1 MGVIHRDIK
10 PENLLLSTNGDLL
23 LADFGWSQKHTPKSG
38 TTKIRLLADFGFCG
52 GCLLYLAPE
61 MLRQDCYAES
71 VDIWAVG
78 VVLFEFLT
86 GVTPFYDK
94 DQCITL
100 ELIESAQYQF
110 PSHVPDGARDLISR
124 LLQADCQDRLSLKNV
139 QAHQWIAEHDLEID

>member
-23 LADFGWSQKHTPKSG
+23 LADFGWSQKHTH
-38 TTKIRLLADFGFCG
+38 TDLRQTFCG
-52 GCLLYLAPE
+52 GCLYYVAPE

-78 VVLFEFLT
+78 VVLFDFLT

-110 PSHVPDGARDLISR
+110 PSHVPDGARGLISR

-139 QAHQWIAEHDLEID
+139 QAHQWIAQHAGSDHS